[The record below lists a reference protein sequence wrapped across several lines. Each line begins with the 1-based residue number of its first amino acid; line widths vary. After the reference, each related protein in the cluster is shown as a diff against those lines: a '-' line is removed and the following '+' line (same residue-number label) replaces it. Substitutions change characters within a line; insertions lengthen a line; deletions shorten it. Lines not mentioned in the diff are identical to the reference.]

1 MKRAVKVESIL
12 NVNMD
17 AITSIKKERY
27 KSLFLYSQIISIN
40 KIKLLWDLDIIFKR
54 KKEMRILW
62 SKRFSRKQVKSGTL
76 KKVVAM

>member
-54 KKEMRILW
+54 KKEM
-62 SKRFSRKQVKSGTL
+62 
-76 KKVVAM
+76 